1 MQYINRYISP
11 IGNITMA
18 SDGEALTGLWFDGQK
33 HFGSTLNEPY
43 QNTEDDP
50 IIALTKQWLER
61 YFSGIIPDFTPPLEL
76 CGSEFQL
83 RVWHQLLTIPYGE
96 TRSYGQIARRISP
109 TMSAQAVGN
118 AVGRNPISIIIPCH
132 RVISSEGTMTGYAGG
147 LERKIEL
154 LKIERQRKK
163 R

>member
-1 MQYINRYISP
+1 MIHTAKYHSAL
-11 IGNITMA
+11 GAITIA
-18 SDGEALTGLWFDGQK
+18 TKDGRLIGLWFDGQK

-50 IIALTKQWLER
+50 IIALSKQWLEE

-154 LKIERQRKK
+154 LKIEQQRKK